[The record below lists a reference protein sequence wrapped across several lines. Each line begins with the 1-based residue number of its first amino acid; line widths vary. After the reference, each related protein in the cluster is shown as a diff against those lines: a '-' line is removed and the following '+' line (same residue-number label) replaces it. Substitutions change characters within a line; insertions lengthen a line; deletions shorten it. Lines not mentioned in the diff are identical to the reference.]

1 MPFVNPLQ
9 PQRLRKRPP
18 SPEDRLKRLEGIVNK
33 WQMEEVQEK
42 ADEIPLDR
50 SQGQTYDKTGAV
62 TGINIASGGS
72 VKKKKYA
79 HGGSVR
85 KTKLSDY

>member
-9 PQRLRKRPP
+9 PQRSRKRPP
-18 SPEDRLKRLEGIVNK
+18 SPEDRLKRLEGIVNQ
-33 WQMEEVQEK
+33 WQWEEMKERE
-42 ADEIPLDR
+42 AEIPLDR

-72 VKKKKYA
+72 VKKKYA